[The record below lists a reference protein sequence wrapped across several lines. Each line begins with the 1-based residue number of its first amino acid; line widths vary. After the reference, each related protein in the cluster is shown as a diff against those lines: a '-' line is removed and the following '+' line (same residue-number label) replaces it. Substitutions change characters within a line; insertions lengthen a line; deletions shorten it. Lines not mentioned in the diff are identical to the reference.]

1 MGLLRVSRGPPCHR
15 CLFASTISSS
25 RLWLCPVLF
34 SWIFHL
40 CPADSAL
47 PLRSVRILG
56 SLLPPVS
63 DPAAPHPVRL
73 PPLPPCPSPSSPT
86 KVTVCVCVCVC
97 VCARACVRACVCVC
111 SCTGPARAPSWAGVG
126 GTGSDAG
133 RAWCCLHTSPS
144 WGGAWLGGAWLD
156 FSVCSVKTPHCSD
169 THIQFL

>member
-97 VCARACVRACVCVC
+97 VRVRACVRVCVCVAAQALPGRPAGLGLAERVQMQGGHGAV
-111 SCTGPARAPSWAGVG
+111 CTPAPPGEAHGWGVPG
-126 GTGSDAG
+126 LIS
-133 RAWCCLHTSPS
+133 
-144 WGGAWLGGAWLD
+144 
-156 FSVCSVKTPHCSD
+156 
-169 THIQFL
+169 QFAQ

>member
-1 MGLLRVSRGPPCHR
+1 MGLLRVSRGPPCPQ

-34 SWIFHL
+34 WIFHL

-63 DPAAPHPVRL
+63 DPAAPHPARL

-86 KVTVCVCVCVC
+86 KVTVYVCMGVFASLTELHRPCP
-97 VCARACVRACVCVC
+97 
-111 SCTGPARAPSWAGVG
+111 GPQLGWGWGSGFGCREGTVLFAHQPLLGRRMAGG
-126 GTGSDAG
+126 
-133 RAWCCLHTSPS
+133 CL
-144 WGGAWLGGAWLD
+144 A
-156 FSVCSVKTPHCSD
+156 
-169 THIQFL
+169 